1 MTTAQSK
8 ISTKKLLKRQ
18 ILLLL
23 KHIPLHPILIKLK
36 ALLRPTPALL
46 TLDLPII
53 IDRIELAR
61 MIPLPIQMQQQIGD
75 EQRMVDLDLDLVY
88 YLLVL
93 LSVSLYLCVDSMN
106 LD

>member
-23 KHIPLHPILIKLK
+23 KRIPLIKLK

-53 IDRIELAR
+53 IDRIDLTR

-93 LSVSLYLCVDSMN
+93 LSVSLYLCVDSMH